1 MIKLDWLTP
10 EEDMKMNEI
19 IARRQEYNY
28 KILNMLKFNFELNR
42 ILIEQ
47 DKVNWFFEA
56 LHSKICK
63 CPQMRFGQIY
73 YNYLFDE
80 IEAPE
85 EIYEPW
91 VYELT
96 NIIFKDRFNIF
107 NEESYITLKN
117 LNKK

>member
-28 KILNMLKFNFELNR
+28 KILNMLKFNTELND
-42 ILIEQ
+42 ILIEH
-47 DKVNWFFEA
+47 DKIDWFFET

-63 CPQMRFGQIY
+63 WPQMRFGQIY

-80 IEAPE
+80 IEKE
-85 EIYEPW
+85 EEVYDSW

-96 NIIFKDRFNIF
+96 NLIFKSRFNIF
-107 NEESYITLKN
+107 NEESYITLKK
-117 LNKK
+117 LN